1 MERKLMEDQATG
13 IIMAGGKSTRMG
25 KNKAL
30 LKIGGQTVIERIA
43 NELRKAVSELILVT
57 KTPEDYQ
64 FLGLPM
70 IEDQWKGM
78 GPLAGIHAG
87 LEASKTEKNLVVACD
102 MPFVSSEIGGYLLQ
116 FLDHYQ
122 GAVPMISGQLH
133 PLFAAYRKD
142 ALPEISKALEKQ
154 ELKIRLFF
162 DRIQLKYVTE
172 EDLKKLGLPLENHFF
187 NMNDP
192 KEFSLAVK
200 MALRNQHD

>member
-1 MERKLMEDQATG
+1 MERELMEDQATG

-43 NELRKAVSELILVT
+43 NELRKAVSELLIVT
-57 KTPEDYQ
+57 NTPEDYQ

-102 MPFVSSEIGGYLLQ
+102 MPFVSSEIGGYLLR

-122 GAVPMISGQLH
+122 GAVPRISGQLH

-142 ALPEISKALEKQ
+142 ALSEISKALEKQ

-187 NMNDP
+187 NMNDL

-200 MALRNQHD
+200 MASLNQHD

>member
-57 KTPEDYQ
+57 NTPEDYQ